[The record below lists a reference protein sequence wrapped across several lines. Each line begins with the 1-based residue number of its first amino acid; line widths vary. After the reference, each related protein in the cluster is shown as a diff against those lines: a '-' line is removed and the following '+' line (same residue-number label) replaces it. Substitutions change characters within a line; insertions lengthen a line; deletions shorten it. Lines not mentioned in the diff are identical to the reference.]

1 MLPLKGQK
9 TLFWGRKVEG
19 SLGRVNYELFEDIF
33 IEPNGVTKWGNDVLC
48 AIPKDIILMHIQE
61 ETETILNK

>member
-1 MLPLKGQK
+1 VFHEDNNKGVKQ
-9 TLFWGRKVEG
+9 WG
-19 SLGRVNYELFEDIF
+19 D
-33 IEPNGVTKWGNDVLC
+33 DVLC